1 MRNNLIAL
9 FAITIFMITMVRVI
23 KASNTTIPAIEDSEP
38 TIQQNNP
45 SVLPSSAPT
54 SI

>member
-1 MRNNLIAL
+1 
-9 FAITIFMITMVRVI
+9 MITMVRVI

-54 SI
+54 SIWDTCWWWAGCWCWK